1 MTGITD
7 SAGGRRYTPRMAR
20 HPCVYILASQR
31 NGTLYIGV
39 TGNIAMRIMLHK
51 EGKGSAFTRKYKVD
65 RLVWYEFHQDFGFA
79 IEREKR
85 LKNWHRQW
93 KINLIERTKPGWEDL
108 FETIQMWAPIG

>member
-1 MTGITD
+1 
-7 SAGGRRYTPRMAR
+7 MAR

-65 RLVWYEFHQDFGFA
+65 RLVWYEFHQDIGFA

-108 FETIQMWAPIG
+108 FETIQMWAQID

>member
-65 RLVWYEFHQDFGFA
+65 RLVWYEFHQDIGFA

-93 KINLIERTKPGWEDL
+93 KINLIERTNPGWEDL

>member
-65 RLVWYEFHQDFGFA
+65 RLVWYEFHQDIGFA

-108 FETIQMWAPIG
+108 FETIQMWAQID